1 MTPLNPLSPNL
12 GDFDPAT
19 IKFGIFQAPYH
30 PLNGNPTLQIRRDIQ
45 LAQVADELGFD
56 EYWMGEHHS
65 SGIEN
70 IPSPELFI
78 AAAAERTS
86 RITFGTGVVSLPYHH
101 PLLVADRIA
110 QLDHQTNG
118 RVILGVGPGKLPVDA
133 IMMGIDPVD
142 QRRMQGESLEAVTR
156 LLRGEV
162 VNMETDWFTLK
173 DGRAQLQPVRP
184 EGIEI
189 AVASTVSPSGSVL
202 AAKHGASL
210 FSLAAGDKAGFD
222 ALDRNWDVYEKES
235 LANGYDATRRNWRV
249 VTPMFLAE
257 SREDAD
263 RAIRRKVL
271 HHTDYLEQVSGVTFP
286 WARDAQSATDQLRG
300 EGWPSFGSAVIGTP
314 DEAIEAIEALI
325 EKTGGFGSFLVIHY
339 DMADWDAT
347 KKSYELFAE
356 EVIPHFRRSNRG
368 RVASLQYHNA
378 HAAEL
383 GAGAAAAITKAT
395 KEYYG
400 EGAAVP
406 LR

>member
-1 MTPLNPLSPNL
+1 MTTLPTPET
-12 GDFDPAT
+12 FDPAT

-86 RITFGTGVVSLPYHH
+86 RITFGTGVISLPYHH

-133 IMMGIDPVD
+133 IMMGIDPVN
-142 QRRMQGESLEAVTR
+142 QRRMQGESLEAITR

-173 DGRAQLQPVRP
+173 DGRAQLLPVRP

-189 AVASTVSPSGSVL
+189 AVASTISPSGSVL

-235 LANGYDATRRNWRV
+235 LANGYDATRSNWRV

-257 SREDAD
+257 SREEAD

-271 HHTDYLEQVSGVTFP
+271 HHTDYLEQVSDMKFP
-286 WARDAQSATDQLRG
+286 WARDPQSAIEQLRG

-314 DEAIEAIEALI
+314 DEAIEAIEAMI
-325 EKTGGFGSFLVIHY
+325 EKTGGFGSFLVINY
-339 DMADWDAT
+339 DMADWDTT

-356 EVIPHFRRSNRG
+356 EVIPHFRRSNRA
-368 RVASLQYHNA
+368 RVASLDYHNA
-378 HAAEL
+378 HAEEL
-383 GAGAAAAITKAT
+383 GAGHVAAITKAT
-395 KEYYG
+395 KDYYG
-400 EGAAVP
+400 EGVAVQI
-406 LR
+406 R

>member
-1 MTPLNPLSPNL
+1 VTSSTTPEN
-12 GDFDPAT
+12 FDPAT
-19 IKFGIFQAPYH
+19 IQFGIFQAPYH

-65 SGIEN
+65 SGIET

-86 RITFGTGVVSLPYHH
+86 RIKFGTGVISLPYHH

-118 RVILGVGPGKLPVDA
+118 RIMLGVGPGKLPVDA
-133 IMMGIDPVD
+133 IMMGIDPSN
-142 QRRMQGESLEAVTR
+142 QRRMQGESLEAITR

-162 VNMETDWFTLK
+162 VNMETDWFTLR
-173 DGRAQLQPVRP
+173 DGRAQLLPVRP

-189 AVASTVSPSGSVL
+189 AVASTISPSGSVL

-210 FSLAAGDKAGFD
+210 FSLAAGDRAGFE

-235 LANGYDATRRNWRV
+235 LANGYDANRSKWRV

-257 SREDAD
+257 SREEAD
-263 RAIRRKVL
+263 KAIRRKVL
-271 HHTDYLEQVSGVTFP
+271 HHTDYLEQVSDTKFP
-286 WARDAQSATDQLRG
+286 WARDPQSAIDQLRG
-300 EGWPSFGSAVIGTP
+300 EGWPSFGAAVIGTP
-314 DEAIEAIEALI
+314 DEAIVAIEALI
-325 EKTGGFGSFLVIHY
+325 EKTGGFGSFLVINY
-339 DMADWDAT
+339 DMADWEAT
-347 KKSYELFAE
+347 KRSYELFAE
-356 EVIPHFRRSNRG
+356 EVVPHFRRSNLG

-378 HAAEL
+378 HAEAL
-383 GAGAAAAITKAT
+383 GAGHVAAITKAT
-395 KEYYG
+395 TDYFG
-400 EGAAVP
+400 EGASVP
-406 LR
+406 VR